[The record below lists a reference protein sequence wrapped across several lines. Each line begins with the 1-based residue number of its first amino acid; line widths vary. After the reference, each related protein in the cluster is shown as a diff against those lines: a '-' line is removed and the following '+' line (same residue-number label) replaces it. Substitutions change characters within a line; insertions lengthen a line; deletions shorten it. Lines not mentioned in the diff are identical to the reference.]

1 MREEDLKV
9 RFVKNSAAF
18 LAVAGASLALSIG
31 AAHASIVELSMT
43 TGINATTHNTVYP
56 YMAPGDTVTLTV
68 RYDTDTVSSGAFGG
82 TTLYKNAITY
92 FGFEIERA
100 GVTTYS
106 GGVSG
111 AFGQVQI
118 SDNAGPAGNQYDG
131 MTFRIFDDQV
141 DYPSGTRS
149 GTTPAGAIMPVFETG
164 DTEYG
169 YLFFRDFLMHF
180 TIEDES
186 VLGSEALPTA
196 EQLMVYGVSPFGPH
210 NGTTPWS
217 GVWEFENR
225 LKVLGGMGSF
235 GPGAPR
241 DGEQYSF
248 ASSVGDYT
256 PGDVSEVPLPASLP
270 LFAAGFAAVA
280 GLRRKT
286 ARKRG

>member
-9 RFVKNSAAF
+9 HLVKNSAAF

-31 AAHASIVELSMT
+31 AAQASIVELSMT
-43 TGINATTHNTVYP
+43 TGVSGTTHNTVRP
-56 YMAPGDTVTLTV
+56 YMAPGDIVTLTV
-68 RYDTDTVSSGAFGG
+68 RYNTEAASSGAFGA

-106 GGVSG
+106 GSVSG

-118 SDNAGPAGNQYDG
+118 GDNTGAAADPYDT
-131 MTFRIFDDQV
+131 MTFRMFDDQV
-141 DYPSGTRS
+141 DYPSGTRT
-149 GTTPAGAIMPVFETG
+149 GTTPADAIMPVFETG
-164 DTEYG
+164 DSEYG
-169 YLFFRDFLMHF
+169 YLFFHDFTMHF

-196 EQLMVYGVSPFGPH
+196 DQLMVYGVSPFGPH

-225 LKVLGGMGSF
+225 LHVLGGMGSF

-241 DGEQYSF
+241 EGEEYSF
-248 ASSVGDYT
+248 ASSVSEYT
-256 PGDVSEVPLPASLP
+256 PGDVSEVPLPASFP

-280 GLRRKT
+280 GLRRKRSKQR
-286 ARKRG
+286 A